1 MAYQADKNRY
11 QEMDYKRCG
20 RSGLKLPAVSL
31 GLWHNFGSYD
41 SYENSRK
48 MCETAFDLGITH
60 FDLAN
65 NYGPEYGSAERN
77 FGTIL
82 KHSLGV
88 YRDEMIIST
97 KAGFDMWEGPYGDGG
112 SRKYLMASIDQSL
125 LRMGL
130 SYVDIFYHH
139 RPDPETPL
147 EETMGALAQA
157 VQSGKALYVGLSNYD
172 GATMQQ
178 ACAILKELHC
188 PFVINQ
194 NCYSML
200 NRTIEQNGLLDAC
213 AEEQK
218 GLIVFSP
225 LAQGLLTDRYLHGIP
240 ADSRMR
246 TDGRFLNEKQLTP
259 ERLQLLQKLQV
270 AAQAR
275 GEKLAQLA
283 MHWILRQPAV
293 TSVLIGASKPE
304 QVQDALEMV
313 QQAPLTDADIQ
324 EIEQILKAN

>member
-1 MAYQADKNRY
+1 MIESPYQPSPDRY
-11 QEMDYKRCG
+11 DDGMIYRRAG
-20 RSGLKLPAVSL
+20 RSGVLLPAFSL
-31 GLWHNFGSYD
+31 GMWHNFGSGQAFSNVQRMAHY
-41 SYENSRK
+41 
-48 MCETAFDLGITH
+48 AFDRGITH

-65 NYGPEYGSAERN
+65 NYGPPAGAAEQN
-77 FGTIL
+77 FGKIL
-82 KHSLGV
+82 KTLFAG
-88 YRDEMIIST
+88 YRDELIIST
-97 KAGFDMWEGPYGDGG
+97 KAGFDMWEGPYGNWG
-112 SRKYLMASIDQSL
+112 SRKYLLSSLDQSL
-125 LRMGL
+125 KRMGL
-130 SYVDIFYHH
+130 EYVDIFYHH

-147 EETMGALAQA
+147 EE
-157 VQSGKALYVGLSNYD
+157 
-172 GATMQQ
+172 
-178 ACAILKELHC
+178 AILKELHC

-259 ERLQLLQKLQV
+259 ERLQLLQKLQA